1 MASFSLPSSPPL
13 LSKPKD
19 PFSHA
24 FPHPPP
30 FLLRMP
36 HQPQHLQTPLL
47 LPKIQSS
54 RHQTT
59 ATPVTKDLW
68 DNSILKSETPVL
80 VIFYANWCGPCRM
93 VHRIIDEIA
102 TEYAGKLKCFIV
114 NTDTDMQ
121 IAEDYEIKAV
131 PVVLLFKNGQKC
143 DSVIG
148 TMPKEFYVA
157 AIERVLKS

>member
-1 MASFSLPSSPPL
+1 MASFSLTFSPSFLP
-13 LSKPKD
+13 KPKD
-19 PFSHA
+19 PSSHA
-24 FPHPPP
+24 FPHTHH
-30 FLLRMP
+30 FVLRMP

-54 RHQTT
+54 RHQIT
-59 ATPVTKDLW
+59 VTKDLW

-102 TEYAGKLKCFIV
+102 AEYAGKLKCFIV

-121 IAEDYEIKAV
+121 IAEDYDIKAV
-131 PVVLLFKNGQKC
+131 PVVLMFKNGQKC